1 MLFLRSDDSD
11 DDLDDYDVGNIM
23 IVTQTP
29 PPASKKHDRTGNFVT
44 RAKLT
49 GEFAKIINEGL
60 FYYEQV
66 MVVRI
71 P

>member
-1 MLFLRSDDSD
+1 
-11 DDLDDYDVGNIM
+11 M

-29 PPASKKHDRTGNFVT
+29 PPANKKHDRTGNFVT

-66 MVVRI
+66 MVVSV
-71 P
+71 PQNKLLGLKLMQTTV

>member
-1 MLFLRSDDSD
+1 MIFPRSDDSD
-11 DDLDDYDVGNIM
+11 DDLDDYDIGNIM

-29 PPASKKHDRTGNFVT
+29 PPANKKHDRTGNFVT

-66 MVVRI
+66 KSCTG
-71 P
+71 